1 MVSLL
6 SALNMTGNTLSVNEK
21 AISVVSHNV
30 ANMNTDGYHKQ
41 RANLVTRNIAGA
53 IGNNVN
59 NQVRANGGV
68 KIANIMRYNDEYLN
82 NYYRTQLSEQ
92 SKLQAQLE
100 GIGDLADILNDL
112 DGTGIDNQLSK
123 FYEAVNNLNKYPA
136 SSTARTNFIENAKTL
151 TSLMNSKYEQLQ
163 KNTTEALGDGVSETS
178 LKNSKIYVQYQNLN
192 NKLEE
197 LASVNKA
204 LISTQTGTLEA
215 NNLLDKRDLILN
227 ELSQFTNITVEEKHN
242 GAVNVYVGGNAVVR
256 CAEVTGKFDIKT
268 AKAYCDAQTPPIAYP
283 DKWDGENA
291 VISIVDPNTKE
302 VIEGNANSI
311 ITSGTLGGLLHFA
324 TDNGDGANGINAGT
338 VINGLDKLAQAIAQ
352 VFNDLNTRN
361 GAYCINPN
369 NTGELQATT
378 ADNLIFVGPDGKTAT
393 GITAG
398 NIQINSDLLA
408 DDGCWK
414 ISCAYFADA
423 NNFDKS
429 AVGNALNVEQMLL
442 TRNEKNLVDQNG
454 NPILD
459 KDGNP
464 ILDGSSIGDF
474 YTSLVGKVAAA
485 GSNIQSLADTQD
497 QLVES
502 IESKI
507 KDATGVDLNEE
518 LVDLV
523 KYQSAYKAAAQVFNT
538 CNSCLD
544 ILMSLGG

>member
-1 MVSLL
+1 
-6 SALNMTGNTLSVNEK
+6 
-21 AISVVSHNV
+21 
-30 ANMNTDGYHKQ
+30 
-41 RANLVTRNIAGA
+41 
-53 IGNNVN
+53 
-59 NQVRANGGV
+59 
-68 KIANIMRYNDEYLN
+68 
-82 NYYRTQLSEQ
+82 
-92 SKLQAQLE
+92 
-100 GIGDLADILNDL
+100 
-112 DGTGIDNQLSK
+112 
-123 FYEAVNNLNKYPA
+123 
-136 SSTARTNFIENAKTL
+136 
-151 TSLMNSKYEQLQ
+151 MNSKYEQLQ
-163 KNTTEALGDGVSETS
+163 KNTTEALGDGESETS

-192 NKLEE
+192 NKLDE

-311 ITSGTLGGLLHFA
+311 MTSGTIGGLLHFA
-324 TDNGDGANGINAGT
+324 TDNGDGTNGINAGT
-338 VINGLDKLAQAIAQ
+338 VIKGLDKLAQAIAQ

-361 GAYCINPN
+361 GAYCINPD

-485 GSNIQSLADTQD
+485 GSNIKSLADTQD
-497 QLVES
+497 QLVQS

-538 CNSCLD
+538 CNTCLD
-544 ILMSLGG
+544 VLMSLGG

>member
-1 MVSLL
+1 MVSLF
-6 SALNMTGNTLSVNEK
+6 SSLNMTANTLSVNEK

-30 ANMNTDGYHKQ
+30 ANMNTEGYHKQ
-41 RANLVTRNIAGA
+41 RTNLATRNIAGA
-53 IGNNVN
+53 IGDNPN
-59 NQVRANGGV
+59 NQVHANGGV

-82 NYYRTQLSEQ
+82 NYYRIQLSEQ
-92 SKLQAQLE
+92 SKLQAQLD
-100 GIGDLADILNDL
+100 GLGDLSNILNDL
-112 DGTGIDNQLSK
+112 EGTGIDNQLSA

-151 TSLMNSKYEQLQ
+151 TSIMNSKYKQLQ
-163 KNTTEALGDGVSETS
+163 ENTTQVLGDGESETS

-204 LISTQTGTLEA
+204 LITTQTGTLEA

-256 CAEVTGKFDIKT
+256 CAEVTGKFDIQT
-268 AKAYCDAQTPPIAYP
+268 AKAYCDAQNPPINYP
-283 DKWDGENA
+283 DDWDGENA
-291 VISIVDPNTKE
+291 VISIVNPTTNE
-302 VIEGNANSI
+302 VVEGNANSI

-338 VINGLDKLAQAIAQ
+338 VMNGLDKLAASIAK

-369 NTGELQATT
+369 DTGKLQATT

-398 NIQINSDLLA
+398 NIQINSDLLG

-414 ISCAYFADA
+414 ISCAYFADL
-423 NNFDKS
+423 NNFDEN
-429 AVGNALNVEQMLL
+429 AVGNALNVESMLA
-442 TRNEKNLVDQNG
+442 TRNEKLTE
-454 NPILD
+454 L
-459 KDGNP
+459 DGN
-464 ILDGSSIGDF
+464 SIDNF
-474 YTSLVGKVAAA
+474 YTNLVGKVAAA
-485 GSNIQSLADTQD
+485 GSNIESLADTQD